1 MLAPL
6 ICAPAAMAD
15 VAASDADIATMIKVL
30 EARGCVVHDKNDASV
45 LEDTRMTSKRAYAT
59 VSVLLQDG
67 RAVIVNNELHLK
79 TGACK

>member
-15 VAASDADIATMIKVL
+15 VTPSDADIATMIQVL

-67 RAVIVNNELHLK
+67 RAVIVNDELHLK